1 MPKPFLR
8 QVAEQYLLNETASTL
23 ADYCFVFPNRRSCKF
38 FSMYLQQILE
48 EQTQEDTFVFP
59 ALTTIQDLNRET
71 TNMLECSRLEQQF
84 ILYHEYEQITP
95 EKGRMSF
102 DKFVFYG
109 DMIINDFNDVDNNL
123 ADAKKL
129 FSNVKDL
136 KELNSYYLTEE
147 QERVLQE
154 YLPNYYPSTVDAH
167 NGDDFWRHIHHTEE
181 SETDSPQTRFVR
193 LWEILYDLY
202 VHFNKAL
209 DERHM
214 AYSGKMARQTAKI
227 FSSLSADE
235 LAYKRYIFVGFN
247 AITFAEISLF
257 SSLQRLNAADYYW
270 DDYSPIISQKE
281 HHCGYFINQFKRKF
295 KSLYELEKYDESDSQ
310 SKPTLDICAVPSA
323 AGQVK
328 HINHL
333 LKQYHKEL
341 TATDLSSVIVLPDE
355 QTIMPMLNSIPEEY
369 TDINLTLGLTMRTTE
384 VANIISSIKLLFKH
398 AQPPKSDGE
407 SWHFLHTD
415 VKNLLSHEICITNSH
430 GESLPVL
437 DEITKQN
444 LFLIPTD
451 WLKERFKD
459 TIAPLFCTDIKAN
472 NRPKDILA
480 YFSALI
486 KYLSAVYTEQKRPI
500 EYMAIEKLQDN
511 IMLVASSVEQYQI
524 KGIEGETFL
533 YLFER
538 LFNSEK
544 LICEGEPLKGLQ
556 IMGTLETRN
565 LDFKNIFIVSVNER
579 ILPKRHRSRSFIPN
593 MIRRA
598 FGLPTAQHQENI
610 AAFYFYRLISRAET
624 VHLLYDSRASNT
636 SSGEQSRFIY
646 QLLYLYN
653 DCFKKITRQTLS
665 YNVKSSQLGDISF
678 AIDRQMLEPYLDEA
692 QLSENHFSPSSL
704 KIYLQCPLR
713 FYLAQIKRLYED
725 EPKQLWL
732 ESDEFGTI
740 FHNTMCDIY
749 RHFFRSGKVQDDML
763 KVILNQLTVQSGKYY
778 EQLSD
783 LLVCNINK
791 VYRAQ
796 RDCHSLKETDRIY
809 FSIILQYIINTL
821 SVDCKLGDFE
831 IVSMEEKVEVNWHGV
846 NFRFYIDRVDCVD
859 GRLRIIDYKTGS
871 DDTRFDD
878 VASLFD
884 SESKKKL
891 GGVFQ
896 VILYCHLYAHKYHL
910 AEGTP
915 ITPIIY
921 KIRDFNRQTTMV
933 NIEYGSGRSKTA
945 LTDYND
951 ISQEFLQHIENTI
964 FQPLFGQPQCQIYSK
979 ATDHCQYCQFKAV
992 CQK

>member
-1 MPKPFLR
+1 MPKPFLK
-8 QVAEQYLLNETASTL
+8 QVAEQYLLNETPSTL

-38 FSMYLQQILE
+38 FAMYLQQVLE
-48 EQTQEDTFVFP
+48 EQLQEDTFVFP
-59 ALTTIQDLNRET
+59 ELMTIQDLNRET

-102 DKFVFYG
+102 DRFVFYG

-147 QERVLQE
+147 QERILQE
-154 YLPNYYPSTVDAH
+154 YLPNYYPSTADVH
-167 NGDDFWRHIHHTEE
+167 NGDDFWRHIHHGEGV
-181 SETDSPQTRFVR
+181 ETDSPQTRFVR

-209 DERHM
+209 DEHHM
-214 AYSGKMARQTAKI
+214 AYSGKMARQTAQT
-227 FSSLSADE
+227 FSTLSAEE

-257 SSLQRLNAADYYW
+257 SSLQKLNAADYYW

-281 HHCGYFINQFKRKF
+281 HRCGYFINQFKRKF
-295 KSLYELEKYDESDSQ
+295 KSLYTLEEYDEAVHHH
-310 SKPTLDICAVPSA
+310 KPTLEICAVPSA

-341 TATDLSSVIVLPDE
+341 TADELSNVIVLPDE

-398 AQPPKSDGE
+398 AQPPKRDGE
-407 SWHFLHTD
+407 PWQFLHTD
-415 VKNLLSHEICITNSH
+415 VKNLLSHELCITNSN
-430 GESLPVL
+430 GESLLVA
-437 DEITKQN
+437 DEITRQN
-444 LFLIPTD
+444 MFLVPAD

-459 TIAPLFCTDIKAN
+459 TIAPLFATDIKEN
-472 NRPKDILA
+472 NRPTDILA
-480 YFSALI
+480 YFSSLI
-486 KYLSAVYTEQKRPI
+486 KYLSVVYTEARRPI

-511 IMLVASSVEQYQI
+511 IMLVASSVEQYHI

-556 IMGTLETRN
+556 IMGALETRN
-565 LDFKNIFIVSVNER
+565 LDFKNIFILSVNER
-579 ILPKRHRSRSFIPN
+579 TLPKRHRSRSFIPN

-610 AAFYFYRLISRAET
+610 AAFYFYRLISRAEN
-624 VHLLYDSRASNT
+624 VHLLYDSRSSNT

-653 DCFKKITRQTLS
+653 DCFKTITQQTLS
-665 YNVKSSQLGDISF
+665 YNVKSSQLGNISF
-678 AIDRQMLEPYLDEA
+678 PIAHQQLKPYSDKAL
-692 QLSENHFSPSSL
+692 LSECHFSPSSL

-713 FYLAQIKRLYED
+713 FYLTQLKGLYED
-725 EPKQLWL
+725 KPKQLWL

-740 FHNTMCDIY
+740 FHNTMCDLY
-749 RHFFRSGKVQDDML
+749 RHFFRTGKVQSETM
-763 KVILNQLTVQSGKYY
+763 KEILRQLTIQSGQYY

-796 RDCHSLKETDRIY
+796 KDCHTMKDTDRIY
-809 FSIILQYIINTL
+809 FSVILQYVINTL
-821 SVDCKLGDFE
+821 SVDCQLGDFE
-831 IVSMEEKVEVNWHGV
+831 IVSMEEKVEVNWHDI
-846 NFRFYIDRVDCVD
+846 NFRFYIDRIDCVD
-859 GRLRIIDYKTGS
+859 GHLRIIDYKTGS
-871 DDTRFDD
+871 DDIRFDD

-884 SESKKKL
+884 AESKKSI
-891 GGVFQ
+891 FQ

-921 KIRDFNRQTTMV
+921 KIRDFNRQTSIV
-933 NIEYGSGRSKTA
+933 NIEYGSRGNTTA
-945 LTDYND
+945 LTDYNE
-951 ISQEFLQHIENTI
+951 ISQEFLQQIETTI
-964 FQPLFGQPQCQIYSK
+964 FQPLFGSPQCQIYSK
-979 ATDHCQYCQFKAV
+979 AGDHCQYCPFKAV